1 MKWWHDLTYIVKGT
15 HWQKFQSHL
24 TSATLD
30 KKVAILTHNIRSVNA
45 DWVFEWF
52 AYVHVQIWLGE
63 TSSPNAIEHEIYR
76 WQYCFTWNKRVVH
89 FIQRVI
95 VELYIS
101 VQRVIV
107 DKNVKKADVRI
118 ETNMPQW

>member
-1 MKWWHDLTYIVKGT
+1 MPLNMKFIG
-15 HWQKFQSHL
+15 
-24 TSATLD
+24 
-30 KKVAILTHNIRSVNA
+30 
-45 DWVFEWF
+45 
-52 AYVHVQIWLGE
+52 G
-63 TSSPNAIEHEIYR
+63 
-76 WQYCFTWNKRVVH
+76 TWNKRVVH

-118 ETNMPQW
+118 ETNMPQL